1 MRNWESSL
9 PKRDAFAP
17 PAESEVVMFT
27 GIVEEVG
34 RVAAVERRDNGVL
47 LTITAAQVVETLAPG
62 ASVAVD
68 GVCQTVLAHDARSF
82 RVAAEAETL
91 RVTTL
96 GRLQPGM
103 RVNLER
109 ALPVHGRFDG
119 HVVLGHVDGT
129 ARVVAVR
136 QEGRTQILELETG
149 AALAPYVVPKGCI
162 AVDGVSLTV
171 GPTVRAGRF
180 ELYLIPHTWDHTAL
194 GDRRAGDAVN
204 VETDILVRSV
214 AHLLGRL
221 AAADPGAQAA
231 AGGITWDAL
240 QRAFGRDAS

>member
-1 MRNWESSL
+1 
-9 PKRDAFAP
+9 
-17 PAESEVVMFT
+17 MFT

-34 RVAAVERRDNGVL
+34 TVAAVERRDNGVL
-47 LTITAAQVVETLAPG
+47 LTIAASAVVGTLQPG
-62 ASVAVD
+62 ASIAVD
-68 GVCQTVLAHDARSF
+68 GVCQTVLAHDARGF

-96 GRLQPGM
+96 GRLQAGM

-136 QEGRTQILELETG
+136 HTGRTQVLELEVG
-149 AALAPYVVPKGCI
+149 ADLAPYVVPKGCI

-171 GPTVRAGRF
+171 GPVVRAGRF

-194 GDRRAGDAVN
+194 GDRRAGHNVN

-221 AAADPGAQAA
+221 GAADAGAAPS
-231 AGGITWDAL
+231 AGGLTWDAL
-240 QRAFGRDAS
+240 QRAFGRDVS

>member
-1 MRNWESSL
+1 
-9 PKRDAFAP
+9 
-17 PAESEVVMFT
+17 MFT

-34 RVAAVERRDNGVL
+34 TVAAIERRDNGVL
-47 LTITAAQVVETLAPG
+47 LSIAASHVVGTLAAG
-62 ASVAVD
+62 ASIAVD
-68 GVCQTVLAHDARSF
+68 GVCQTVLAHDARGF
-82 RVAAEAETL
+82 RIAAEAETL
-91 RVTTL
+91 RLTTL

-129 ARVVAVR
+129 ARVVAAR
-136 QEGRTQILELETG
+136 QAGRTQVLELEIG
-149 AALAPYVVPKGCI
+149 ADLAPYVVPKGSI

-171 GPTVRAGRF
+171 GPAVRTGRF

-194 GDRRAGDAVN
+194 GDRRPGDAVN
-204 VETDILVRSV
+204 IETDILVRSV

-221 AAADPGAQAA
+221 GAADAGAAAAT
-231 AGGITWDAL
+231 GGITWDAL

>member
-1 MRNWESSL
+1 
-9 PKRDAFAP
+9 
-17 PAESEVVMFT
+17 MFT

-34 RVAAVERRDNGVL
+34 TVAAVERRDNGVL
-47 LTITAAQVVETLAPG
+47 LSIAASHVVGTLAAG
-62 ASVAVD
+62 ASIAVD
-68 GVCQTVLAHDARSF
+68 GVCQTVLAHDARGF
-82 RVAAEAETL
+82 RIAAEAETL

-129 ARVVAVR
+129 ARVVAAR
-136 QEGRTQILELETG
+136 QAGRTQVLELEIG
-149 AALAPYVVPKGCI
+149 ADLAPYVVPKGSI

-180 ELYLIPHTWDHTAL
+180 DLYLIPHTWDHTAL
-194 GDRRAGDAVN
+194 GDRRPGDAVN
-204 VETDILVRSV
+204 IETDILVRSV

-221 AAADPGAQAA
+221 GAADAGATAA
-231 AGGITWDAL
+231 TGGITWDAL
-240 QRAFGRDAS
+240 QRAVGRDAS